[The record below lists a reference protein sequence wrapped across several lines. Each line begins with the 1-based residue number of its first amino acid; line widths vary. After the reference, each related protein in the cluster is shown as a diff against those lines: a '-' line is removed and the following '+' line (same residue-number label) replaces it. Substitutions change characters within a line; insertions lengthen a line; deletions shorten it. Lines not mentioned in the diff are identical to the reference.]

1 MGALI
6 AFTEGERLGLL
17 ALVGVCVT
25 AAASVTAAVIA
36 HRTKRENS
44 DQHQGVH
51 AQLSRVASSVET
63 QSEKIDGLRD
73 DIAAV
78 RDSAHLIAK
87 RVDHAHERID
97 HQSWLRPDK

>member
-17 ALVGVCVT
+17 GLIGVCIT
-25 AAASVTAAVIA
+25 AAA
-36 HRTKRENS
+36 
-44 DQHQGVH
+44 
-51 AQLSRVASSVET
+51 SVET
-63 QSEKIDGLRD
+63 QSEKIDGLRE

-78 RDSAHLIAK
+78 RDSAHQIAK

-97 HQSWLRPDK
+97 HQSWLRPDR